1 MAYHILI
8 LTVRKEKSLMRNF
21 LLKIE
26 YGVGYLVATAREWF
40 WLQVLHLLAITDKTG
55 EARKQ
60 YNIARYKFHHL

>member
-8 LTVRKEKSLMRNF
+8 LKSKGESMENL

-26 YGVGYLVATAREWF
+26 YGVGYMVATAREYF
-40 WLQVLHLLAITDKTG
+40 WLQVLHLLAVLDKSG

>member
-1 MAYHILI
+1 MKNL
-8 LTVRKEKSLMRNF
+8 

-26 YGVGYLVATAREWF
+26 YGIGYMVATAREYF
-40 WLQVLHLLAITDKTG
+40 WLQVLHLLAILDKSG